1 MLPKLSV
8 LSSGVSFDNSNSNY
22 DNSNTNVSVRLYYF
36 RSINLANRAK
46 NNKSKKSVGT
56 LRLRSGEN
64 DLSKVKA

>member
-8 LSSGVSFDNSNSNY
+8 LSSGVGFDNSNSNY

-36 RSINLANRAK
+36 RSINPAHMAK
-46 NNKSKKSVGT
+46 NNKSKKSVG
-56 LRLRSGEN
+56 SQGEN